1 MYFFLFSNVV
11 RCSQKPMEQGDFDRI
26 EQQLLH
32 QLQPNSLKETRGLHG
47 VQGWSTAPLG
57 MYILLSK
64 NINICTRAR
73 HLYVTLSTDSAY
85 MLYKAWYVSKV
96 AIVLFVEVC
105 KKSIYFS
112 FPAWPFLYHSLCSVQ
127 YINSSFAQT
136 HRYLF
141 IFTEWYSALVNTTT
155 YFFLMASIKEC
166 INHCLNLF
174 DIISSW

>member
-1 MYFFLFSNVV
+1 MFFFLFSNVV
-11 RCSQKPMEQGDFDRI
+11 RCSQKPMEQGDFDRV

-85 MLYKAWYVSKV
+85 MLYKAWYISKV
-96 AIVLFVEVC
+96 TIVLLVEVC
-105 KKSIYFS
+105 KKE
-112 FPAWPFLYHSLCSVQ
+112 
-127 YINSSFAQT
+127 YI
-136 HRYLF
+136 LF
-141 IFTEWYSALVNTTT
+141 ISGLTILIPFSLLSPIYQ
-155 YFFLMASIKEC
+155 FFFCS
-166 INHCLNLF
+166 
-174 DIISSW
+174 DT